1 MKSGKGFF
9 IALLLFTIYIN
20 FLYVSDSLMERE
32 KWPAWLGIG
41 AAPAVTFFIA
51 WVFSAFLQRRR

>member
-1 MKSGKGFF
+1 
-9 IALLLFTIYIN
+9 
-20 FLYVSDSLMERE
+20 MERE

-51 WVFSAFLQRRR
+51 LGVFAFLQDGDDTVYLFYAAP